1 MAISHLDM
9 NNFDAAISEG
19 VTLVDFWATWCG
31 PCRMQAPILEKLDA
45 ELGDSVKIG
54 KVDVDENPM
63 LAQRFGV
70 MSIPTLI
77 AFRGGQVVSQRVG
90 VQSLDDAVLSTLGR
104 VHDAEQA
111 LHAIELARDAVDNV
125 SADVICGVPGQSS
138 DSLRRTVGQLVDA
151 GVSHISVYPLTV
163 EEGTPLSLAIERGGL
178 PDVDEDERPYRVLC
192 NEYGKILA

>member
-77 AFRGGQVVSQRVG
+77 AFRDGQVVNQRVG
-90 VQSLDDAVLSTLGR
+90 VQSLD
-104 VHDAEQA
+104 A
-111 LHAIELARDAVDNV
+111 LKDML
-125 SADVICGVPGQSS
+125 
-138 DSLRRTVGQLVDA
+138 
-151 GVSHISVYPLTV
+151 
-163 EEGTPLSLAIERGGL
+163 
-178 PDVDEDERPYRVLC
+178 
-192 NEYGKILA
+192 K

>member
-31 PCRMQAPILEKLDA
+31 PCRMQAPILERLDA

-77 AFRGGQVVSQRVG
+77 AFRGGQVVNQRVG
-90 VQSLDDAVLSTLGR
+90 VQSLD
-104 VHDAEQA
+104 A
-111 LHAIELARDAVDNV
+111 LKDML
-125 SADVICGVPGQSS
+125 
-138 DSLRRTVGQLVDA
+138 
-151 GVSHISVYPLTV
+151 
-163 EEGTPLSLAIERGGL
+163 
-178 PDVDEDERPYRVLC
+178 
-192 NEYGKILA
+192 K

>member
-9 NNFDAAISEG
+9 NNFDAAIREG

-77 AFRGGQVVSQRVG
+77 AFRGGQVVNQRVG
-90 VQSLDDAVLSTLGR
+90 VQSLD
-104 VHDAEQA
+104 A
-111 LHAIELARDAVDNV
+111 LKDML
-125 SADVICGVPGQSS
+125 
-138 DSLRRTVGQLVDA
+138 
-151 GVSHISVYPLTV
+151 
-163 EEGTPLSLAIERGGL
+163 
-178 PDVDEDERPYRVLC
+178 
-192 NEYGKILA
+192 K

>member
-9 NNFDAAISEG
+9 TNFDAAISEG

-77 AFRGGQVVSQRVG
+77 AFRGGQVVNQRVG
-90 VQSLDDAVLSTLGR
+90 VQSLD
-104 VHDAEQA
+104 A
-111 LHAIELARDAVDNV
+111 LKDML
-125 SADVICGVPGQSS
+125 
-138 DSLRRTVGQLVDA
+138 
-151 GVSHISVYPLTV
+151 
-163 EEGTPLSLAIERGGL
+163 
-178 PDVDEDERPYRVLC
+178 
-192 NEYGKILA
+192 K

>member
-77 AFRGGQVVSQRVG
+77 AFRGGQVVNQRVG
-90 VQSLDDAVLSTLGR
+90 VQSLA
-104 VHDAEQA
+104 A
-111 LHAIELARDAVDNV
+111 LKDML
-125 SADVICGVPGQSS
+125 
-138 DSLRRTVGQLVDA
+138 
-151 GVSHISVYPLTV
+151 
-163 EEGTPLSLAIERGGL
+163 
-178 PDVDEDERPYRVLC
+178 
-192 NEYGKILA
+192 K

>member
-77 AFRGGQVVSQRVG
+77 AFRGGQVVNQRVG
-90 VQSLDDAVLSTLGR
+90 VQSLD
-104 VHDAEQA
+104 A
-111 LHAIELARDAVDNV
+111 LKDML
-125 SADVICGVPGQSS
+125 
-138 DSLRRTVGQLVDA
+138 
-151 GVSHISVYPLTV
+151 
-163 EEGTPLSLAIERGGL
+163 
-178 PDVDEDERPYRVLC
+178 
-192 NEYGKILA
+192 K

>member
-77 AFRGGQVVSQRVG
+77 AFRGGQVVNQRVG
-90 VQSLDDAVLSTLGR
+90 VQSL
-104 VHDAEQA
+104 EA
-111 LHAIELARDAVDNV
+111 LKDML
-125 SADVICGVPGQSS
+125 
-138 DSLRRTVGQLVDA
+138 
-151 GVSHISVYPLTV
+151 
-163 EEGTPLSLAIERGGL
+163 
-178 PDVDEDERPYRVLC
+178 
-192 NEYGKILA
+192 K

>member
-77 AFRGGQVVSQRVG
+77 AFRGGQVVNQRVG
-90 VQSLDDAVLSTLGR
+90 VQSLD
-104 VHDAEQA
+104 A
-111 LHAIELARDAVDNV
+111 LNDML
-125 SADVICGVPGQSS
+125 
-138 DSLRRTVGQLVDA
+138 
-151 GVSHISVYPLTV
+151 
-163 EEGTPLSLAIERGGL
+163 
-178 PDVDEDERPYRVLC
+178 
-192 NEYGKILA
+192 K